1 MTWGESKKVRVSGR
15 FELSGFNCIV
25 IRCLSFIINQ
35 IFDPKFLLRYHTC
48 IHFIFV
54 AQRAKELCASAARA
68 AKEAEQTAEMQLNQ
82 PTIGL
87 SVEAVAAL
95 GAASGPAASTAGSVT
110 GAQSFLGKDRKTSTI
125 AGPRGGGAGK
135 NIPQLQQSP
144 PGTPPQAAPLGRKLS
159 VSASVAGEDGLYS
172 CLLPEDLLVE
182 LLAERFQVCSFV

>member
-1 MTWGESKKVRVSGR
+1 MSSYLPIGSCFTVPEKSRVVYH
-15 FELSGFNCIV
+15 LLTIDY
-25 IRCLSFIINQ
+25 SFI
-35 IFDPKFLLRYHTC
+35 DLFL
-48 IHFIFV
+48 

-68 AKEAEQTAEMQLNQ
+68 AKEAEQTAELQLNQ

-110 GAQSFLGKDRKTSTI
+110 GAQSFLGKDRKTSTV
-125 AGPRGGGAGK
+125 AGGALRGGGAGK

-182 LLAERFQVCSFV
+182 LLAERFQVCS